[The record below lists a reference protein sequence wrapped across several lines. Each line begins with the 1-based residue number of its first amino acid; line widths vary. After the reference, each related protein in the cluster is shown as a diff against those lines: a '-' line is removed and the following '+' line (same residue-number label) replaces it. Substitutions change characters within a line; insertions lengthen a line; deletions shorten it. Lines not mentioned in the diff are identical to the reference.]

1 MMMNT
6 NVALVMASQYY
17 PRHNAFDGTYIA
29 SCVEHKLSTDICFNT
44 LLSDIMISAV
54 ACQS

>member
-1 MMMNT
+1 MMNT